1 MRTSGCR
8 HPARQSPHSGASGL
22 RMLLPT
28 PVCSA
33 PLLLLL
39 LSAYCFGTCR
49 GVPFPAEVRQ
59 AEQEMQLWNEID
71 EACSSFLSAEP
82 QPQASSVLEELC
94 VTVVGLLQKSQGL
107 NEKDNTKRSSVLHP
121 LLQLV
126 PQLHARRMKRFKSE
140 EDLQGPGGIQSRGY
154 FLFRPRNGRRSAGFR

>member
-107 NEKDNTKRSSVLHP
+107 NEKDNTKRFLFHYSKTHDSGNSDT
-121 LLQLV
+121 
-126 PQLHARRMKRFKSE
+126 M